1 MDANTE
7 TAIVSY
13 FNKFEFDQQCDSIQE
28 FFTAEV
34 LLQWVQLLC
43 ADYFEGNLDSLNTF
57 VESSVIEGFNQIL
70 QTIVKYYKKEL
81 GLNLNI
87 KSLGVDTYDIVH
99 DKDEGQLLTII
110 KLILYI
116 IIKYNDETYI
126 NYMMELSE
134 QDSETMTIL
143 CQDAMQMAENL
154 KDYEPSPSSRHKGS
168 FDESTDIHHGSTL
181 VEQQYIDKINELN
194 LQIESFD
201 IEKRGMRLEL
211 SEEK

>member
-7 TAIVSY
+7 AAIVSY
-13 FNKFEFDQQCDSIQE
+13 VNKFEFDHQCDSIQE

-34 LLQWVQLLC
+34 IMQWVQLLWP
-43 ADYFEGNLDSLNTF
+43 DYFEGNLNSLNTF

-70 QTIVKYYKKEL
+70 QTITRYYKSEL
-81 GLNLNI
+81 QLSLNI
-87 KSLGVDTYDIVH
+87 KSLGIDTYDLVH
-99 DKDEGQLLTII
+99 DKDEAQLLKII
-110 KLILYI
+110 KLILFI

-126 NYMMELSE
+126 NYMMELPE
-134 QDSETMTIL
+134 QESETMTFL

-154 KDYEPSPSSRHKGS
+154 KDYEPSPSSKHKSS
-168 FDESTDIHHGSTL
+168 FEESPDIHHRDSQI
-181 VEQQYIDKINELN
+181 EQQYIDKINELN